1 MQVKDGQGLRG
12 CQGIGESPNADDA
25 PLLPQI
31 FIMRVQELRGFGV
44 VVFSSAPLPADY
56 LARGGQ
62 VAAEQRVS
70 VE

>member
-1 MQVKDGQGLRG
+1 MLTT
-12 CQGIGESPNADDA
+12 
-25 PLLPQI
+25 LPYFLQI